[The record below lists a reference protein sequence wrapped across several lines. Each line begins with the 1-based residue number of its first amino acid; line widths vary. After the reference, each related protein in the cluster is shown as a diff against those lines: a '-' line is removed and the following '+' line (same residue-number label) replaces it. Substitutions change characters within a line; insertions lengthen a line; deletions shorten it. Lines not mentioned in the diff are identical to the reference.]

1 MLSPDL
7 TFELEPTGDA
17 AEEDLLKSAIEER
30 IVAAWDETPFA
41 ERGVRLHTNARG
53 EVVGQQYPVGSWSID
68 LLGWRESQRCWWV
81 IELKRR
87 RASDQVFGQVGR
99 YVGWVDRYLTR
110 AGENSRGVILAP
122 EISPRLRHAC
132 YSNPQIE
139 TWTFDRGLRVHPP

>member
-1 MLSPDL
+1 M
-7 TFELEPTGDA
+7 
-17 AEEDLLKSAIEER
+17 
-30 IVAAWDETPFA
+30 
-41 ERGVRLHTNARG
+41 
-53 EVVGQQYPVGSWSID
+53 VGQQYPVGSWSID
-68 LLGWRESQRCWWV
+68 LLGWQESQRCWWV